1 VGWDMIRGKR
11 RDGEDG
17 RTDAISPPLLCTAPS
32 SFTSLFMQLSY
43 CMREGVESRAL
54 FNNTSI
60 PLFLTVHERE
70 PSLAT
75 YPATAHPL
83 HFLLLL
89 PSTYCKQ

>member
-1 VGWDMIRGKR
+1 MIRRKR
-11 RDGEDG
+11 SGGDG

-32 SFTSLFMQLSY
+32 SFTSFFLQLSY
-43 CMREGVESRAL
+43 CMREGVESRTL

-75 YPATAHPL
+75 YPATARPL
-83 HFLLLL
+83 HLFLLL
-89 PSTYCKQ
+89 PTTYCKQ